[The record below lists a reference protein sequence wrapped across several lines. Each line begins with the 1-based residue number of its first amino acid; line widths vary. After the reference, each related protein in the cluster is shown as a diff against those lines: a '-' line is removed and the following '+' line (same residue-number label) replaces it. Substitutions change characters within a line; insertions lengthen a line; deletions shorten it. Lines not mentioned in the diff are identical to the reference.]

1 MNHVVVT
8 FLCLYINLVNI
19 LEKVQIEAMRNISG
33 GTRLTP
39 LRESCTETGLLRL
52 KDIIGG

>member
-1 MNHVVVT
+1 
-8 FLCLYINLVNI
+8 LYINLVNI